1 MKRSVVAGLGS
12 VASALVLM
20 PILGTGVAY
29 GDSQYSGQTFA
40 KASEAVKN
48 NGGTPVISTV
58 VGSQLPT
65 DDCLVTNSHKSIT
78 LDSSGNSAHS
88 GTWLFDLN
96 CNQKVAAPGKPG
108 NSAGTPEG
116 AALKAIESQIEGW
129 NSKPAS
135 CTNPKWCLAMCDK
148 YGGCSAET
156 EQYLSGQS

>member
-12 VASALVLM
+12 VASALILM
-20 PILGTGVAY
+20 PILGLGVAS
-29 GDSQYSGQTFA
+29 GDSQFSGQTYA
-40 KASEAVKN
+40 KASEAVKS
-48 NGGTPVISTV
+48 NGGTPVISTI
-58 VGSQLPT
+58 VGSQLAT
-65 DDCLVTNSHKSIT
+65 DDCMVTNAHKSIT
-78 LDSSGNSAHS
+78 LDSSGKSAHN

-96 CNQKVAAPGKPG
+96 CNQVVAGPGKPG

-116 AALKAIESQIEGW
+116 ADAKAIESQIKSW
-129 NSKPAS
+129 NGKPAS